1 MICPWQVPV
10 VPHQRIRSI
19 GNMVLVVKIGE
30 EKQAFSMV
38 EEMVEVMEISNVEI
52 VVILLM
58 VLHSGFVGR
67 NR

>member
-1 MICPWQVPV
+1 M